1 VCGYWGRLLSSPLLS
16 REARKGQQAPEI
28 TTARSARTGWDGTE
42 TEALVAAST
51 GCCGSSSS
59 SLFLSLLNYISLKA
73 CKSFEQS
80 TTKGDVNLVP
90 RTQELFLGSSDHGSW
105 VFFSSENDLL
115 AGCLVLIGSLVCSRR
130 ASSQSRCRELGLTV
144 EELL

>member
-1 VCGYWGRLLSSPLLS
+1 VPGARPYVVRGSESLEERGGSFIHAHPADDDDDDDDRVGGGVCGYWGRLLSSPLLS

-42 TEALVAAST
+42 TKALVAAST
-51 GCCGSSSS
+51 GCGSSSS

-73 CKSFEQS
+73 CKAFEQS

-90 RTQELFLGSSDHGSW
+90 RTQEFIFGE
-105 VFFSSENDLL
+105 F
-115 AGCLVLIGSLVCSRR
+115 
-130 ASSQSRCRELGLTV
+130 
-144 EELL
+144 